1 MEKGTPMNVMR
12 KTAWALA
19 LLLCCLSSASVLAA
33 APAASAASA
42 ASPHE
47 QAAREL
53 YAMIGGRDMAKQA
66 GNAMV
71 AQMASNP
78 ALAPYQDV
86 LMSWVQKVFAG
97 GTLDAEMI
105 RLYVATFSESEL
117 RQLIAFYQTPIGQKA
132 LQKMPELM
140 QKGMAIG
147 QKLAQDHMPELQSAI
162 AARKRELDKGQ
173 KKP

>member
-1 MEKGTPMNVMR
+1 MNVMR

-19 LLLCCLSSASVLAA
+19 LLLCSTSVLAA
-33 APAASAASA
+33 APA

-53 YAMIGGRDMAKQA
+53 YAMIGGQDMAKQV

-86 LMSWVQKVFAG
+86 MMSWVQKIFAG
-97 GTLDAEMI
+97 GTLDAEMV
-105 RLYVATFSESEL
+105 RLYAETFSESEL
-117 RQLIAFYQTPIGQKA
+117 RQLIAFYKTPIGQKA
-132 LQKMPELM
+132 LQKMPELQ

-147 QKLAQDHMPELQSAI
+147 QKLAQDHMPELLAAI